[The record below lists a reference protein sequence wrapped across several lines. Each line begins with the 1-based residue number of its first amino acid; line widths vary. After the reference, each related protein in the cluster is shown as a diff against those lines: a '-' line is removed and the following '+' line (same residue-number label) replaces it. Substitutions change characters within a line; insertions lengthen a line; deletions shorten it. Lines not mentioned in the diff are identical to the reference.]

1 MGTNELKEKS
11 ILDNLEIAHSI
22 VDILE
27 EKQGENIL
35 LLDIREV
42 TTIADYFVICS
53 GTSDRMLDALANA
66 VQREMRTAHNTR
78 ARIEGDPKTGWV
90 LADYGGVILHIFS
103 PDRREFYRL
112 EELWVDGK
120 VVLHLQ

>member
-1 MGTNELKEKS
+1 
-11 ILDNLEIAHSI
+11 
-22 VDILE
+22 
-27 EKQGENIL
+27 

-53 GTSDRMLDALANA
+53 GTSDRMLDALVSA
-66 VQREMRTAHNTR
+66 VQRELRTEHNIR
-78 ARIEGDPKTGWV
+78 PRIEGDPKTGWI
-90 LADYGGVILHIFS
+90 LADYGGVIVHMFA

-112 EELWVDGK
+112 EDLWAGGR